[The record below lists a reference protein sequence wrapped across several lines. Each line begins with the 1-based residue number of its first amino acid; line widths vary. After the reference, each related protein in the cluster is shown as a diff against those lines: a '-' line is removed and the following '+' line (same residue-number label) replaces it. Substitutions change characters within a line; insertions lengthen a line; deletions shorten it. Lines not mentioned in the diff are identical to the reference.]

1 MVVGEGNLKL
11 ISNNSEQEQAEEE
24 IEINFPYGDLEI
36 GFNVSYVLDVL
47 SAIKDENVK
56 FTLAD
61 ANSSVVI
68 EGSNNGEALYVV
80 MPMRL

>member
-1 MVVGEGNLKL
+1 LFLKEL
-11 ISNNSEQEQAEEE
+11 EVD
-24 IEINFPYGDLEI
+24 FPYDELEI

-47 SAIKDENVK
+47 SAIKDSSVK

-68 EGSNNGEALYVV
+68 EGSNSGEALYVV

>member
-1 MVVGEGNLKL
+1 M
-11 ISNNSEQEQAEEE
+11 
-24 IEINFPYGDLEI
+24 IEVDFPYEELEI

-47 SAIKDENVK
+47 NAIKDQEVK

-68 EGSNNGEALYVV
+68 EGSGAGEALYVV

>member
-1 MVVGEGNLKL
+1 P
-11 ISNNSEQEQAEEE
+11 EQEQAEEE
-24 IEINFPYGDLEI
+24 LEIDFPYEELEI

-47 SAIKDENVK
+47 SAIKDDKVK

-68 EGSNNGEALYVV
+68 EGNDSGEALYVV

>member
-1 MVVGEGNLKL
+1 NNLKM
-11 ISNNSEQEQAEEE
+11 ISTNSEQEQAEEE
-24 IEINFPYGDLEI
+24 LEVDFPYDELEI

-47 SAIKDENVK
+47 SAIKDSSVK

-68 EGSNNGEALYVV
+68 EGSNSGEALYVV

>member
-1 MVVGEGNLKL
+1 MPA
-11 ISNNSEQEQAEEE
+11 AETET
-24 IEINFPYGDLEI
+24 
-36 GFNVSYVLDVL
+36 
-47 SAIKDENVK
+47 NVK

-68 EGSNNGEALYVV
+68 EGGESGEALYVV

>member
-1 MVVGEGNLKL
+1 MN
-11 ISNNSEQEQAEEE
+11 
-24 IEINFPYGDLEI
+24 
-36 GFNVSYVLDVL
+36 YVLDVL
-47 SAIKDENVK
+47 NAVKEDNVK

-68 EGSNNGEALYVV
+68 EGVESGEALYVV

>member
-1 MVVGEGNLKL
+1 M
-11 ISNNSEQEQAEEE
+11 
-24 IEINFPYGDLEI
+24 

-47 SAIKDENVK
+47 NAIKDDNVK

-68 EGSNNGEALYVV
+68 EGSETGEALYVV